1 MRGDAARR
9 RGGRAAKQTP
19 RDRDEGDGR
28 SESDAGEGAVG
39 VEAVADGAAN
49 DGGGADNSSA
59 APVVITLIGLANS
72 GKSSLA
78 NALSSG
84 GCLSATGLM
93 GVLETPSE
101 LKQFASQLSP
111 HLGLTPHAMLD
122 FLATDDVIS
131 QIDGGAGGITSPLRS
146 ARQELGKELN
156 NEQRLEAAAAAEAGK
171 K

>member
-1 MRGDAARR
+1 
-9 RGGRAAKQTP
+9 
-19 RDRDEGDGR
+19 
-28 SESDAGEGAVG
+28 
-39 VEAVADGAAN
+39 
-49 DGGGADNSSA
+49 
-59 APVVITLIGLANS
+59 
-72 GKSSLA
+72 
-78 NALSSG
+78 
-84 GCLSATGLM
+84 M

-131 QIDGGAGGITSPLRS
+131 QIDGGGITSPLRS